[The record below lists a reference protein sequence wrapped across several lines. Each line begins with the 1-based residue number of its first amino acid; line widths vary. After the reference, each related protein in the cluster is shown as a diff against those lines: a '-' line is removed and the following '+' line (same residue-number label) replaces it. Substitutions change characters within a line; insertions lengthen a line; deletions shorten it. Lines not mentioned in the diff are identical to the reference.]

1 MTNKEVLNIF
11 KKYEAF
17 REGHFLLTSGLHS
30 GVYFQKNLV
39 LQHPNITK
47 KLAKELALKVKKH
60 KIDIVLSPAVG
71 AIVLGYQLA
80 SILKCKF
87 LFAER
92 QMNKLC
98 LRRGFI
104 LPPKTRVLI
113 VEDIITT
120 GGSVQELV
128 KIINVAKAKLVGVT
142 CLVDRSQGKARFNKK
157 KPVSLLK
164 IDAKNYIPSKCPF
177 CKKGLEISK
186 PGSKA
191 FKKYY
196 N

>member
-1 MTNKEVLNIF
+1 MTSKEILEIF
-11 KKYEAF
+11 KKCDAYK
-17 REGHFLLTSGLHS
+17 EGHFLLTSGLHS

-47 KLAKELALKVKKH
+47 KLAKELALKIKKH
-60 KIDIVLSPAVG
+60 KVDIVLSPAVG

-80 SILKCKF
+80 SILKSKF

-92 QMNKLC
+92 EKNKLC

-128 KIINVAKAKLVGVT
+128 KMVNGAKAKLIGVA
-142 CLVDRSQGKARFNKK
+142 CLVDRSQGKVRFNKL
-157 KPVSLLK
+157 KPKSLLK
-164 IDAKNYIPSKCPF
+164 IDVKNYKPSKCPF
-177 CKKGLEISK
+177 CKKGFKVSK
-186 PGSKA
+186 PGSRN
-191 FKKYY
+191 F
-196 N
+196 